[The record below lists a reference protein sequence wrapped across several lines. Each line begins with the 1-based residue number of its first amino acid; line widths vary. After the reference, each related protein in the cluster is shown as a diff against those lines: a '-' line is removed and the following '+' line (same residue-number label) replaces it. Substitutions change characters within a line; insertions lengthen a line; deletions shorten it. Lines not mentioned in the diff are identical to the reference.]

1 MTEQSHTTFGATLE
15 EAAICVAPLSQEDV
29 GFGDLPA
36 TPEEDP
42 ESNEASANA
51 DDVFNSILADID
63 TNTVGIFADAESSM
77 FVDQTNDAEL
87 SDVLVVK
94 TDTSDVEEVPADV
107 PGLSH
112 DEAVEDAAEMHGTFS
127 MPTTTEGD
135 EYLVTE
141 AATDE
146 EPSPSADVD
155 VVTDDGNIPP
165 ESLEYVVEEVVTE
178 DILTEVSS
186 NLYDPANGQIN

>member
-1 MTEQSHTTFGATLE
+1 M
-15 EAAICVAPLSQEDV
+15 

-42 ESNEASANA
+42 ETNQASANV

-63 TNTVGIFADAESSM
+63 TNTAGIFADAESSM
-77 FVDQTNDAEL
+77 FVEQTNDADL
-87 SDVLVVK
+87 SDVPVVEA
-94 TDTSDVEEVPADV
+94 DALDAEEVPADTS
-107 PGLSH
+107 GLFH
-112 DEAVEDAAEMHGTFS
+112 DEAVEDVGEMHGTFS

-146 EPSPSADVD
+146 EPSPSVDID
-155 VVTDDGNIPP
+155 VVTDDGDIPA
-165 ESLEYVVEEVVTE
+165 ESLEYVVEEIVAE

-186 NLYDPANGQIN
+186 NLYDPANGHD